1 MNFANDIRLY
11 FLNGFSLVV
20 SFTHVEMALK
30 IILLLV
36 SIIYTLAKIKEIKDN
51 KNKNEDNK

>member
-1 MNFANDIRLY
+1 MNFVNDIRLY
-11 FLNGFSLVV
+11 VLNGFSLVI
-20 SFTHVEMALK
+20 SFTQVEMALK

-51 KNKNEDNK
+51 KNKNENNK

>member
-11 FLNGFSLVV
+11 ALNGFSLVI
-20 SFTHVEMALK
+20 SFTQVEMALK

-51 KNKNEDNK
+51 KKNK

>member
-20 SFTHVEMALK
+20 SFTQVEMALK

-51 KNKNEDNK
+51 RNKNENNK

>member
-11 FLNGFSLVV
+11 VLNGFSLVV
-20 SFTHVEMALK
+20 SFTQVEMALK

-51 KNKNEDNK
+51 KNKNENDK

>member
-1 MNFANDIRLY
+1 MNFASNIRLY
-11 FLNGFSLVV
+11 VLNCFSLAV

>member
-11 FLNGFSLVV
+11 VLNGFSLVV
-20 SFTHVEMALK
+20 SFTQVEMALK

-51 KNKNEDNK
+51 KNKNENNK